1 VWTPPGRCAGRR
13 CFRVISIGR
22 LDLTS
27 EGLLLLTNDGELAR
41 KLEHP
46 DTGWTRR
53 YRVRVHG
60 PVDEKKQSTETFP
73 EMEAELGQQNS
84 AAAATE
90 AESAAAL
97 DEEIQ
102 QEES

>member
-1 VWTPPGRCAGRR
+1 MAGFYTIDDLPG
-13 CFRVISIGR
+13 SQ
-22 LDLTS
+22 
-27 EGLLLLTNDGELAR
+27 ELKRAR
-41 KLEHP
+41 
-46 DTGWTRR
+46 
-53 YRVRVHG
+53 